1 VFANKVTKV
10 DQILN
15 NDKWDTLLNVMTD
28 QRFNTLLKNFT
39 ELFNYDDLNTK
50 INSLEDKL
58 SKVTRNMSQIND
70 KNISNSQ
77 MVEKMDYETA
87 NSNLEYGGEK
97 DVDED
102 IVVKQVGVDFCVNDN
117 HDFVNNNSKSMDN

>member
-1 VFANKVTKV
+1 MFANKVTKV

-102 IVVKQVGVDFCVNDN
+102 IFVKQVGVDFCVNDN

>member
-1 VFANKVTKV
+1 MFANKVTKV

>member
-58 SKVTRNMSQIND
+58 SKVTRHMSHIND
-70 KNISNSQ
+70 RNISNSQ

-87 NSNLEYGGEK
+87 NLEYGGEK

-102 IVVKQVGVDFCVNDN
+102 IVVKQVGVDFCVKDN
-117 HDFVNNNSKSMDN
+117 HDFVNSKSIDN

>member
-1 VFANKVTKV
+1 
-10 DQILN
+10 
-15 NDKWDTLLNVMTD
+15 MTD

-58 SKVTRNMSQIND
+58 SKVTTHMSHIND
-70 KNISNSQ
+70 RNISNSQ

-87 NSNLEYGGEK
+87 NLEYGNEK

-102 IVVKQVGVDFCVNDN
+102 IVVKQVGVDFFVKDN
-117 HDFVNNNSKSMDN
+117 HDFVNSKSIDN